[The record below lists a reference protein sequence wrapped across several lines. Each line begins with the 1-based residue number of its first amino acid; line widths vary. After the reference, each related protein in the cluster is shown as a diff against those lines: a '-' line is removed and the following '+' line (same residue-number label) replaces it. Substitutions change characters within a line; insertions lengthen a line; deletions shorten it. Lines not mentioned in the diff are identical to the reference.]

1 MNVLRNLLK
10 ALREFMLGVLKSITR
25 VVAQVRK
32 ELIQVRRRPGAFI
45 SLVLGP
51 FLIMAIFGVG
61 YTGVRR
67 ALDTV
72 IVVPPDLP
80 LPREIGYYEGLGGGA
95 IRVLEVT
102 EDVESA
108 RERLRKEEV
117 DVVVIA
123 PAQMAQTF
131 RSGQRAEIGVEIND
145 IDPVNAAYAEFLAGH
160 ITQAVNREILTRA
173 IEEGETYAVGR
184 LGQELTEIP
193 PDVIAAPTTSETTNL
208 APSTPQVVTYF
219 GPAVLALILQHMA
232 VTLTALSFVRERL
245 SGAME
250 LFRISP
256 VNSFEL
262 VLGKY
267 LGLGLVSVI
276 IAGITTVLL
285 VGILSVPLLGDPLLL
300 VLIITLLVVASLGV
314 GMLISVVADSERQ
327 AVQLSLLVLLA
338 SVFFSGFVLP
348 VQEFRT
354 GVQWASYTLP
364 VTHGIR
370 LLQDV
375 MLRGTT
381 NALWQL
387 ALLGLLALVL
397 FVLTAI
403 VLRRVMR
410 HA

>member
-1 MNVLRNLLK
+1 MRLLRDLVL
-10 ALREFMLGVLKSITR
+10 GILKSITR
-25 VVAQVRK
+25 VIAQVRK

-51 FLIMAIFGVG
+51 FLIMAVFGVG

-72 IVVPPDLP
+72 IVVPSDLP
-80 LPREIGYYEGLGGGA
+80 LPREISYYEGLGAGA
-95 IRVLEVT
+95 INVLEVT
-102 EDVESA
+102 DDVEAA
-108 RERLRKEEV
+108 RNRLRAEEI
-117 DVVVIA
+117 DVLVIA
-123 PAQMAQTF
+123 PPGMAETF
-131 RSGQRAEIGVEIND
+131 RGGQRAQIGVEIND
-145 IDPVNAAYAEFLAGH
+145 IDPANSAYAEFLAGH
-160 ITQAVNREILTRA
+160 ITQQVNREILTRA

-184 LGQELTEIP
+184 LGQDLTEIP
-193 PDVIAAPTTSETTNL
+193 PDVIAAPTESVTTNL
-208 APSTPQVVTYF
+208 APSQPSVVTYF

-267 LGLGLVSVI
+267 LGLGLVSAI
-276 IAGITTVLL
+276 IATITTVLL
-285 VGILSVPLLGDPLLL
+285 VGILGVPLLGDPWLL
-300 VLIITLLVVASLGV
+300 VLVITLLVVASLGV
-314 GMLISVVADSERQ
+314 GLLISVVADSERQ

-354 GVQWASYTLP
+354 GVQWASYGLP

-381 NALWQL
+381 QAGWQL
-387 ALLGLLALVL
+387 GLLGLLALVM
-397 FVLTAI
+397 FVLTAL